1 MISSLSQLKETF
13 DSSVDK
19 FELTLHAVVAKNP
32 HLAVS
37 HEDFNSQAKA

>member
-37 HEDFNSQAKA
+37 HEDFNSEAKA